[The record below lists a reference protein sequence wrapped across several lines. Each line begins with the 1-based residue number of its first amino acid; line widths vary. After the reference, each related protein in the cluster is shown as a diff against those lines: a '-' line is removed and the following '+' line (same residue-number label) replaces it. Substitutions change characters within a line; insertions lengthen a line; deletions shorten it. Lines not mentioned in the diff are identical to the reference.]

1 MASSLISG
9 NDVRTHIHDELTDE
23 QVRLIAEN
31 PNISEFVKNCDKS
44 RPHVFQGEFL
54 EVRVLYNIGQG
65 GWLVEAKG
73 EIPQTAG
80 QEPEEVEEDD
90 QEVEENPV
98 SVTGVLPED
107 AHLINQPSGD
117 PAPDQGENPP
127 Q

>member
-1 MASSLISG
+1 MASSLINPS
-9 NDVRTHIHDELTDE
+9 DVRTHLHDELTDE

-54 EVRVLYNIGQG
+54 EVKILYNVGQG

-73 EIPQTAG
+73 NIPLTAG

-90 QEVEENPV
+90 QDKSLVIPGSE
-98 SVTGVLPED
+98 
-107 AHLINQPSGD
+107 NQPPIVLGEGD
-117 PAPDQGENPP
+117 SVQTNLNDQGENPP